1 RKDLKYSCQALC
13 LAAFFSIRIM
23 IIIFMRHKSRL
34 LESVHVMDDQKT
46 ETHGRKALQ
55 KRGGGS
61 RYLSL
66 FQWLEYNS

>member
-1 RKDLKYSCQALC
+1 MQLSGPLSGS
-13 LAAFFSIRIM
+13 FFLDIIM
-23 IIIFMRHKSRL
+23 IILFKRHKSRF

-46 ETHGRKALQ
+46 KTRGRKAIE

-61 RYLSL
+61 RHLSL